1 MAKQLSEI
9 CINVE
14 DTNDNFVGVKYD
26 KKDIQIIFPLGYRI
40 PEDNKEKI
48 EAIKLLFKTIKL
60 SHDKKID
67 YEDSGDF
74 KEGANG
80 LPIDSFQWVINDYL
94 DNGIYIAP
102 SQFEAMFVSDAH
114 TNEDINRTIEVM
126 EEFFRK

>member
-1 MAKQLSEI
+1 MLVGNNMAKQLSEI

-67 YEDSGDF
+67 YEIKVIIYF
-74 KEGANG
+74 
-80 LPIDSFQWVINDYL
+80 SFFTLYSCHLMLSLLRLVQL
-94 DNGIYIAP
+94 
-102 SQFEAMFVSDAH
+102 AM
-114 TNEDINRTIEVM
+114 N
-126 EEFFRK
+126 

>member
-1 MAKQLSEI
+1 MLVGNNMAKQLSEI

-94 DNGIYIAP
+94 DNGIYI
-102 SQFEAMFVSDAH
+102 D
-114 TNEDINRTIEVM
+114 NEKV
-126 EEFFRK
+126 